1 MRLVQRVA
9 LPAAMLCGLI
19 LSCGIAAGAEQ
30 SGAPAAAPTRLPHAA
45 PEAVGMDGRQLD
57 GIDALVAE
65 GLRNK
70 QMPGCVVMVGRRGK
84 IVFLRAYGCR
94 QVAPAEAPMT
104 TDTLF
109 DMASLTKPLAT
120 ATSVM
125 ILVEQGKLRLDDP
138 VSRHIPEFAQQ
149 GKKDVTVL
157 HLLMHQAGL
166 IPDNALADYLD
177 GPKAAMDRVCALAPR
192 AKPGQEFIYSDVG
205 YIVLGE
211 LVRRVSGRSVHEF
224 SHEHVFGPLGMTE
237 TGYLPGESLRQRAAP
252 TEQRDGHWMQGEVHD
267 PRAYCLGGVAGH
279 AGLFSTAEDLAVY
292 AQMMLNGGRYE
303 GVRVLD
309 SKTVAMMTEPR
320 DVPGGRRSLGWDIRT
335 GYSSNRG
342 ESFSPR
348 AFGHGGFTGTSLWID
363 PELQMF
369 VLFLSNRVHPDGK
382 GSVNPLAGRIGTL
395 AGKAIVPVPGNGR

>member
-1 MRLVQRVA
+1 MRLAHPLSV
-9 LPAAMLCGLI
+9 PAATFCSLV
-19 LSCGIAAGAEQ
+19 LSCGIAAGADQ
-30 SGAPAAAPTRLPHAA
+30 SGAPAAAPPKLPHAA
-45 PEAVGMDGRQLD
+45 PEAAGMDARQLD

-94 QVAPAEAPMT
+94 QVVPAELPMT
-104 TDTLF
+104 TDTVF
-109 DMASLTKPLAT
+109 DLASLTKPLAT

-138 VSRHIPEFAQQ
+138 VSGYIPEFAQQ
-149 GKKDVTVL
+149 GKKDITVY
-157 HLLMHQAGL
+157 HLLMHEAGL
-166 IPDNALADYLD
+166 IPDNALDDYRD
-177 GPKAAMDRVCALAPR
+177 GPKTAMDRVCALQPR
-192 AKPGQEFIYSDVG
+192 AKPGQRFIYSDVG

-224 SHEHVFGPLGMTE
+224 SHEQVFAPLGMTE
-237 TGYLPGESLRQRAAP
+237 TGYLPGEPLRKRAAP
-252 TEQRDGHWMQGEVHD
+252 TEQREGRWMQGEVHD

-292 AQMMLNGGRYE
+292 AQMMLNAGQYE
-303 GVRVLD
+303 GLRVLD
-309 SKTVAMMTEPR
+309 PKTVAMMTQPR
-320 DVPGGRRSLGWDIRT
+320 DVPGGQRGLGWDIRT

-363 PELQMF
+363 PELQLF

-382 GSVNPLAGRIGTL
+382 GAVNPLAGRIGTL
-395 AGKAIVPVPGNGR
+395 AGKAIVPAPSEGR